1 MGTFTFDG
9 LAVNYLDEGAGDQAV
24 VFVHGFPFQASMW
37 EPQIPVA
44 VEAGRRAVAPDLPGF
59 GRSAVPAERAAYSIE
74 RYADLVAALIGDLD
88 LGPVVL
94 VGLSMGGYIALA
106 VARRHPEVLAGL
118 VLADTRA
125 DPDTSAGR
133 QTRSD
138 QQALV
143 EERGDVTPLVDGLL
157 TRVLAPGGWGVSPR
171 QGRREPPRPGG
182 RGVSP
187 RQGRREP
194 PREAGPRH
202 AEVGATLGDM
212 MRSTAPAGW
221 IGALEAMK
229 QRRDQT
235 DLLASIA
242 VPTLVVVGESDA
254 IAPVDVAE
262 AMAKAI
268 PNAHFEVVPDAGHV
282 ASLENPEVFNRA
294 FSDFLTTLPST

>member
-9 LAVNYLDEGAGDQAV
+9 LAVHYLDEGAGDRAV
-24 VFVHGFPFQASMW
+24 VFVHGFPFRASSW
-37 EPQIPVA
+37 EPQIPVVVA
-44 VEAGRRAVAPDLPGF
+44 SGRRALAPDLPGF
-59 GRSAVPAERAAYSIE
+59 GRSAVPADRSAYSIDG
-74 RYADLVAALIGDLD
+74 YADLVAALVGGLG

-125 DPDTSAGR
+125 DPDSAEGR
-133 QTRSD
+133 RNRSD

-157 TRVLAPGGWGVSPR
+157 TRLLADT
-171 QGRREPPRPGG
+171 
-182 RGVSP
+182 
-187 RQGRREP
+187 
-194 PREAGPRH
+194 GPRH

-235 DLLASIA
+235 DLLPRIV
-242 VPTLVVVGESDA
+242 VPTLVVVGEGDA

-262 AMAKAI
+262 AMAEAI
-268 PNAHFEVVPDAGHV
+268 PGARFEVVPGAGHV
-282 ASLENPEVFNRA
+282 ANLENPDVFNRV
-294 FSDFLTTLPST
+294 FSEFLSSLPAGS

>member
-1 MGTFTFDG
+1 MGSFTYDG
-9 LAVNYLDEGAGDQAV
+9 LTVHYLDEGGGDQAV

-44 VEAGRRAVAPDLPGF
+44 VEAGRRVVAPDLPGF
-59 GRSAVPAERAAYSIE
+59 GASAVPGERSAYSID
-74 RYADLVAALIGDLD
+74 RYADLVAALVGELE

-94 VGLSMGGYIALA
+94 VGLSMGGYIVLA

-125 DPDTSAGR
+125 DPDTPEGR

-143 EERGDVTPLVDGLL
+143 EERGDVTPLVEGLL
-157 TRVLAPGGWGVSPR
+157 TRILA
-171 QGRREPPRPGG
+171 
-182 RGVSP
+182 
-187 RQGRREP
+187 
-194 PREAGPRH
+194 EAGPRH
-202 AEVGATLGDM
+202 AEVGATLRDM

-235 DLLASIA
+235 DLLPSIS

-254 IAPVDVAE
+254 LAPVDVAE

-268 PNAHFEVVPDAGHV
+268 PGARLEVVPDAGHV
-282 ASLENPEVFNRA
+282 ANLENPEVFNRA
-294 FSDFLTTLPST
+294 FSEFLATLPASEPTA

>member
-1 MGTFTFDG
+1 MGTSTFDG
-9 LAVNYLDEGAGDQAV
+9 LTVNYLDEGAGDQAV

-44 VEAGRRAVAPDLPGF
+44 VEAGRRVVAPDLPGF
-59 GRSAVPAERAAYSIE
+59 GRSSILAERSEYSID
-74 RYADLVAALIGDLD
+74 RYADLVAALVDELD
-88 LGPVVL
+88 LGRVVL

-106 VARRHPEVLAGL
+106 VARRHPEMLAAL

-125 DPDTSAGR
+125 DPDTAEGR

-157 TRVLAPGGWGVSPR
+157 TRILA
-171 QGRREPPRPGG
+171 
-182 RGVSP
+182 
-187 RQGRREP
+187 
-194 PREAGPRH
+194 EAGPRR

-235 DLLASIA
+235 DLLSSIS
-242 VPTLVVVGESDA
+242 VPTLVVVGEGDA
-254 IAPVDVAE
+254 LAPVYVAE
-262 AMAKAI
+262 AMAEAI
-268 PNAHFEVVPDAGHV
+268 PDARLEIVPDAGHV
-282 ASLENPEVFNRA
+282 ANLENPEVFNRA
-294 FSDFLTTLPST
+294 LFEFLTSLTPEKA

>member
-9 LAVNYLDEGAGDQAV
+9 LSVHYLDDGAGDLAV
-24 VFVHGFPFQASMW
+24 VFVHGFPFRASMW
-37 EPQIPVA
+37 DAQFPVA
-44 VEAGRRAVAPDLPGF
+44 VQAGRRAVAPDLPGF
-59 GRSAVPAERAAYSIE
+59 GRSDVPAERSAYSID
-74 RYADLVAALIGDLD
+74 RYADLVAALVDE
-88 LGPVVL
+88 LGLGRVVL

-125 DPDTSAGR
+125 DPDSPEVR

-138 QQALV
+138 HQALV

-157 TRVLAPGGWGVSPR
+157 TRVLADT
-171 QGRREPPRPGG
+171 
-182 RGVSP
+182 
-187 RQGRREP
+187 
-194 PREAGPRH
+194 GPRH

-212 MRSTAPAGW
+212 MRSTDPAGW

-235 DLLASIA
+235 DLLPQVA
-242 VPTLVVVGESDA
+242 VPTLVVVGEGDA
-254 IAPVDVAE
+254 LAPVDVAE

-268 PNAHFEVVPDAGHV
+268 PGARFEIVPGAGHV
-282 ASLENPEVFNRA
+282 ANLENPEVFNRV
-294 FSDFLTTLPST
+294 FSEFLSTLPPEPKT

>member
-9 LAVNYLDEGAGDQAV
+9 LTVHHLDEGAGDQAV
-24 VFVHGFPFQASMW
+24 VFVHGFPFQSSMW
-37 EPQIPVA
+37 EPQFPVA
-44 VEAGRRAVAPDLPGF
+44 VEAGRRVVVPDLPGF
-59 GRSAVPAERAAYSIE
+59 GRSDVPAERSAYSIE
-74 RYADLVAALIGDLD
+74 RYADLVAALIQH
-88 LGPVVL
+88 LGLGRVVL

-106 VARRHPEVLAGL
+106 VARRHAGVLAGL

-125 DPDTSAGR
+125 DPDTPEGR

-157 TRVLAPGGWGVSPR
+157 TRVLA
-171 QGRREPPRPGG
+171 
-182 RGVSP
+182 
-187 RQGRREP
+187 
-194 PREAGPRH
+194 EAGPRH
-202 AEVGATLGDM
+202 AEVGALLGDM

-235 DLLASIA
+235 DLLPQIS

-254 IAPVDVAE
+254 LIPLEVAE

-268 PNAHFEVVPDAGHV
+268 PGARLEVVPDAGHV
-282 ASLENPEVFNRA
+282 ANLENPDVFNRVLA
-294 FSDFLTTLPST
+294 EFLADLAPGGPPA